1 MAPPPR
7 PPFGF
12 RSLVFFLLL
21 ASFGTIAWRGGFF
34 PSLGESH
41 RASSVIGGAKQGKLA
56 LGAAASTRRRSSAL
70 APGTRDLEGE
80 QLAVQRYIHLGL
92 PLFCGAGNRKYVA
105 LTFDDGPGP
114 YTAKTL
120 EILDHAHARATF
132 FLVGRNLAWY
142 PGRAE
147 LEAPTHAVGDHTWTH
162 AYLTRLELADQQKEI
177 DDTRR
182 AIAEATLRQVL
193 LFRPPGG
200 FHTPTID
207 QLISAN
213 GMLEVM
219 WSADSM
225 DSAGATTPQV
235 LHNSVAGLKPGAII
249 LMHENR
255 GTTLQM
261 LPRLLKEIARL
272 GLQTVTVPELLRL
285 DPPTAEQMQEN
296 AAARG
301 CVS

>member
-1 MAPPPR
+1 MAPPPPR

-12 RSLVFFLLL
+12 RSVVFFLLL
-21 ASFGTIAWRGGFF
+21 ASFGTIAWRGGLFA
-34 PSLGESH
+34 SLTETRG
-41 RASSVIGGAKQGKLA
+41 ASSVIGGGKR
-56 LGAAASTRRRSSAL
+56 ASGNAPGSPRPATSAL
-70 APGTRDLEGE
+70 APGTRDAEGDV
-80 QLAVQRYIHLGL
+80 LAVHRYIQMGL
-92 PLFCGAGNRKYVA
+92 PLYCGGGHGNFVA

-120 EILDHAHARATF
+120 EILDDAGARASF
-132 FLVGRNLAWY
+132 FLVGRNLAYY

-147 LEAPTHAVGDHTWTH
+147 LEAPNNAVGDHTWTH
-162 AYLTRLELADQQKEI
+162 AYLTQLALADQQKEI

-182 AIAEATLRQVL
+182 AIAEATLEQVL

-200 FHTPTID
+200 FHSATID

-213 GMLEVM
+213 GLLEVM
-219 WSADSM
+219 WSTDTM
-225 DSAGATTPQV
+225 DSAGATTLQV

-261 LPRLLKEIARL
+261 LPRFLKEIARL